1 MTPNELRDRIKR
13 LLPRGPVTRSL
24 ERSISGGGMKVV
36 WYANQREHLLGWLDE
51 YDGPGYYG
59 RKNPNR
65 SAEFI
70 YNHFQCAPGLL
81 WLAEA
86 AGVPRFALV
95 KAKKAVLAGRS
106 RTRRS
111 AEEQRGAGRRASTS
125 AAVGAR
131 RSSTSSRAMTAAR
144 ITH

>member
-95 KAKKAVLAGRS
+95 KAKKAVLA
-106 RTRRS
+106 
-111 AEEQRGAGRRASTS
+111 APKNS
-125 AAVGAR
+125 AAQAGSLR
-131 RSSTSSRAMTAAR
+131 RVLPWPLVEALLLAK
-144 ITH
+144 HP

>member
-1 MTPNELRDRIKR
+1 MTPNELRDHIKH
-13 LLPRGPVTRSL
+13 LSPRGPVTRSL
-24 ERSISGGGMKVV
+24 ERSIRGGGMSIV
-36 WYANQREHLLGWLDE
+36 WYATQKEHLLGSE

-59 RKNPNR
+59 RSSWNR

-95 KAKKAVLAGRS
+95 KAKEAALAAGEHSASQAGALRRVLPWALVEALLKAR
-106 RTRRS
+106 
-111 AEEQRGAGRRASTS
+111 
-125 AAVGAR
+125 
-131 RSSTSSRAMTAAR
+131 
-144 ITH
+144 

>member
-1 MTPNELRDRIKR
+1 MTPNELRDHIKH
-13 LLPRGPVTRSL
+13 LSPRGPVTRSL
-24 ERSISGGGMKVV
+24 ERSIRGGGMSIV
-36 WYANQREHLLGWLDE
+36 WYATQKEHILGWLSE

-59 RKNPNR
+59 RSSWNR

-95 KAKKAVLAGRS
+95 KAKEAALAAGEHSASQAGALRRVLPWALVEALLKAR
-106 RTRRS
+106 
-111 AEEQRGAGRRASTS
+111 
-125 AAVGAR
+125 
-131 RSSTSSRAMTAAR
+131 
-144 ITH
+144 